1 MRFKSYAMLV
11 MAFLAFFPALAGQT
25 EEPIKEAV
33 SVVNV
38 EVPVRVIADGQ
49 PVLGLNKEDFQ
60 IFENNKPQSIN
71 GFYTMHKRMQA
82 EAEPG
87 SAENVPRGRYFVLV
101 FRIYDWNRQM
111 QAGLKKLFSDIL
123 LPDDQLLVIANTMVR
138 SFERLGD
145 SDQVQSEI
153 EELLK
158 GESQKAYNQLLTT
171 LKSIE
176 REVNMTK
183 FKMTLRDAGAKG
195 LFSRGMTQDYI
206 KSFLQ
211 NYLDAWRTFKRRY
224 LTLDI
229 DKYYYF
235 ARHLEKIRKEKWVL
249 NFYQLE
255 MFPQIALNSE
265 IERSLRNFIDN
276 LRSSQDPTNMAYA
289 SMISQTLTD
298 IHKEMNVSD
307 GFPAEE
313 VSKLFYKVN
322 ATFHSFFIRTFK
334 ESDDSELQFK
344 NVSTDIENS
353 LRELTKRTGG
363 ELLASSDLQKSLE
376 SLEGKPDD
384 YYILTYEPADAK
396 HIGKIKVQVKD
407 KKYDVLYDN
416 NIRADYINEY
426 LRKKEAETPTVKIR
440 ELSFSGKRL
449 SFVVS
454 DYSLA
459 RLKDDA
465 AGMLSV
471 RIRIRNSDEESVFD
485 QSRILKADKKK
496 LSLSLEFKSLSA
508 GKYDIIVDVLDQV
521 SGRTCTEVIQPL
533 VR

>member
-1 MRFKSYAMLV
+1 MKCKILSVTILFCLTV
-11 MAFLAFFPALAGQT
+11 FTALTAQT
-25 EEPIKEAV
+25 DEPIKEAV

-38 EVPVRVIADGQ
+38 EVPVRVFADGQ
-49 PVLGLNKEDFQ
+49 PVLGLGREDFQ
-60 IFENNKPQSIN
+60 IFENNKPQAIN

-82 EAEPG
+82 EPG
-87 SAENVPRGRYFVLV
+87 PESAENVAQGRYFVLV
-101 FRIYDWNRQM
+101 FRTYDWNRQL
-111 QAGLKKLFSDIL
+111 QAGLEKLFSDIL
-123 LPDDQLLVIANTMVR
+123 LPDDQLLVMANTTAR

-145 SDQVQSEI
+145 DDQAQAEI

-158 GESQKAYNQLLTT
+158 SESQKAYNQLLST

-183 FKMTLRDAGAKG
+183 FKMTLSDAGAKG

-206 KSFLQ
+206 KTFLT

-255 MFPQIALNSE
+255 MFPQIAFNSE

-289 SMISQTLTD
+289 SMISQTLSD
-298 IHKEMNVSD
+298 IHKEMSVSD

-322 ATFHSFFIRTFK
+322 ATFHSFFMRTFK
-334 ESDDSELQFK
+334 DSDDSELQFK

-353 LRELTKRTGG
+353 LRELTRRTGG
-363 ELLASSDLQKSLE
+363 ELLASSDLEE
-376 SLEGKPDD
+376 SLASIADKPDD

-396 HIGKIKVQVKD
+396 HIGKIKVQVKG

-416 NIRADYINEY
+416 NIRADYISEY
-426 LRKKEAETPTVKIR
+426 LRRKEAETPTVKIS

-459 RLKDDA
+459 KLKDGA

-471 RIRIRNSDEESVFD
+471 RIRIKNSDGESVFD
-485 QSRILKADKKK
+485 QSRNLKADKKS
-496 LSLSLEFKSLSA
+496 LSLSLEFTSLSA
-508 GKYDIIVDVLDQV
+508 GKHDIIVDVLDQV
-521 SGRTCTEVIQPL
+521 SGKTCTEVIQPL